1 MSNTVLALLPLA
13 LAYIMFTLGTG
24 LKPSDFKVIINHPK
38 AFFVGLINQ
47 VIFVPLVALAIIL
60 VMGPPPAIAFGI
72 LLISFCP
79 GGVTSN
85 MLTYYAKGNV
95 ALSIALTGVVS
106 LLSVITLPVFITLA
120 FNHFMQ
126 DQAGSISAVKIGM
139 VMFLLTTLPVSLGM
153 FARHKFNRLMIR
165 KSGML
170 NGLASLFFVLVVL
183 AAMISNWALLK
194 SQLNSMGL
202 ELMLIIMALF
212 VLSILTSKAF
222 RLSWFDTKTISIE
235 TSIQNSTTAITLA
248 PIIMGS
254 TVGLPAIALPAAVY
268 GVLMYVIAL
277 PVIALIRN
285 KTEST

>member
-38 AFFVGLINQ
+38 AFLVGLVNQ
-47 VIFVPLVALAIIL
+47 VVFVPLVALAVVL
-60 VMGPPPAIAFGI
+60 VMATPPAISFGI
-72 LLISFCP
+72 MLISFCP

-95 ALSIALTGVVS
+95 ALSVALTGVVS
-106 LLSVITLPVFITLA
+106 LLSVVTLPILITLA

-126 DQAGSISAVKIGM
+126 DQAGSISAVKIGV
-139 VMFLLTTLPVSLGM
+139 VMFLLTTLPVTLGM
-153 FARHKFNRLMIR
+153 LARYKFRRFMIR
-165 KSGML
+165 RSGIL
-170 NGLASLFFVLVVL
+170 NGLASLFFVLIVF
-183 AAMISNWALLK
+183 AAIASNWKLLK
-194 SQLNSMGL
+194 SQLTSMGL
-202 ELMLIIMALF
+202 ELVLIIMALF
-212 VLSILTSKAF
+212 VLSFLTSKALK
-222 RLSWFDTKTISIE
+222 LSWFDTKTISIE

-248 PIIMGS
+248 PIIMGT

-277 PVIALIRN
+277 PIIALMRKKN
-285 KTEST
+285 

>member
-139 VMFLLTTLPVSLGM
+139 LMFLLTTLPVSLGM

-285 KTEST
+285 KN